1 VSTIS
6 FLKRQQTITLSNG
19 NQGRTKR
26 SQKQREDMKNQHAA
40 DVLELEDFF
49 NMFWAE
55 DKMLKEK
62 FGRSV

>member
-1 VSTIS
+1 
-6 FLKRQQTITLSNG
+6 
-19 NQGRTKR
+19 
-26 SQKQREDMKNQHAA
+26 MKNQHAA